1 MVWCWSP
8 NEYGIVLTMAPA
20 TLPPLFTKNDF
31 RLWAEH
37 HQLYSEDFQD
47 KKGHYKC
54 PNCRKDF
61 DCWLKI
67 GKPSCLGH
75 FYTTGHGIGTISRPN
90 PETVPPVPPVIS
102 PHTSAP
108 LVLPTEPM
116 SVRLQKAQ
124 ETNAA
129 LMKRVADLESAL
141 LSTASEGG
149 SDNVDDRNAV
159 DNVDNRKAQDNVDE
173 VALTSEEK
181 PFVEH
186 LPTESQTAAVLP
198 MSLPSPV
205 RGQSC
210 SLPASVMAQ
219 ELEKGVTGGR
229 AGSKFGTV
237 SQKKNDNECCLT

>member
-1 MVWCWSP
+1 
-8 NEYGIVLTMAPA
+8 MAPA

-149 SDNVDDRNAV
+149 SDKVDDRNAV